1 MVYSPALAAVVGTF
15 AAGTSAAPAPAPAG
29 TLMTS
34 CGQSPG
40 IACRL
45 VWDTTHSVKAAQL
58 TTIYFA
64 GPAHLALRVLFVILL
79 AVILRLAASRT
90 IGKIAARAAKDVTDG
105 PEHSG
110 LLFGE
115 RRQQRATAL
124 ASVLSSAATLTIF
137 GIAAVMIVGDLGLNL
152 APVLASAGVL
162 GVALGFGAQ
171 TLVQDFL
178 AGVFMLVE
186 DQYGVGDVITVE
198 GTTGTVEAV
207 SLRVTRLRDVNGI
220 VWHIRN
226 GTIKKAGNESHGWAR
241 AVVDFPLPY
250 DHEIPAV
257 RELMTRTAREMWHE
271 PDWHDI
277 LLEEPEVWGVQSLSS
292 DAVIMRV
299 AARTAPL
306 RQWEVQRELTERLK
320 DALDAAGAPAEPTL
334 ATVAGAMA
342 MGGSADVAAKGRES
356 GLTTASGANG
366 GGARGGGADAD
377 GVPESVADDPPA
389 SPGP

>member
-1 MVYSPALAAVVGTF
+1 LLYVDNLALGFLTSGGRPPWGSATDPRSEVIVYSLALAT
-15 AAGTSAAPAPAPAG
+15 AAGTSVPAPAG
-29 TLMTS
+29 TLVKA
-34 CGQSPG
+34 CGQNPG

-45 VWDTTHSVKAAQL
+45 AWDVTHSVWAAQT

-64 GPAHLALRVLFVILL
+64 GPAQLALRILFVVLL
-79 AVILRLAASRT
+79 ALILRLAALRA
-90 IGKIAARAAKDVTDG
+90 IGKIAARAGKAADEG
-105 PEHSG
+105 PDRAL
-110 LLFGE
+110 LLFRE

-124 ASVLSSAATLTIF
+124 ASVLSSTATLTIF
-137 GIAAVMIVGDLGLNL
+137 GMSAVIIVGDLGLNL
-152 APVLASAGVL
+152 APLLASAGVL

-186 DQYGVGDVITVE
+186 DQYGVGDVISVE

-207 SLRVTRLRDVNGI
+207 SLRVTRLRDVNGV

-226 GTIKKAGNESHGWAR
+226 GVIKKAGNESHGWAR

-257 RELMTRTAREMWHE
+257 RELMARTAGQMWQE
-271 PDWHDI
+271 PPWNDV

-292 DAVIMRV
+292 DAVVMRV

-320 DALDAAGAPAEPTL
+320 DALDAAGAHAEP
-334 ATVAGAMA
+334 A
-342 MGGSADVAAKGRES
+342 
-356 GLTTASGANG
+356 
-366 GGARGGGADAD
+366 
-377 GVPESVADDPPA
+377 PA
-389 SPGP
+389 SPPRVSVTTSHSEDDAADVTP

>member
-1 MVYSPALAAVVGTF
+1 MYSQALAAGP
-15 AAGTSAAPAPAPAG
+15 GPSAATPDG
-29 TLMTS
+29 TLATA
-34 CGQSPG
+34 CGQNPG

-45 VWDTTHSVKAAQL
+45 VWDITHSVRAAQT

-64 GPAHLALRVLFVILL
+64 GPAHLILRILFVILL
-79 AVILRLAASRT
+79 ALIVRRVALRA
-90 IGKIAARAAKDVTDG
+90 IGKVTARARKDAADG
-105 PEHSG
+105 PDRAL
-110 LLFGE
+110 LLFRE

-124 ASVLSSAATLTIF
+124 ASVLSNAATLTIV
-137 GIAAVMIVGDLGLNL
+137 GISAVIIVGDLGLNL

-186 DQYGVGDVITVE
+186 DQYGVGDVISVE

-207 SLRVTRLRDVNGI
+207 SLRVTRLRDVNGV
-220 VWHIRN
+220 VWHVRN
-226 GTIKKAGNESHGWAR
+226 GVIKKAGNESHGWAR

-250 DHEIPAV
+250 DHHIPAI
-257 RELMTRTAREMWHE
+257 RELMANTAREMWE
-271 PDWHDI
+271 QPPWNDV

-292 DAVIMRV
+292 DAIVMRV

-320 DALDAAGAPAEPTL
+320 DALDAADAAAGPHL
-334 ATVAGAMA
+334 ASVTGVTATSHGVP
-342 MGGSADVAAKGRES
+342 GVAAKGS
-356 GLTTASGANG
+356 QVGLATASGPDG
-366 GGARGGGADAD
+366 GGAHNGEAGGDSDASGTGD
-377 GVPESVADDPPA
+377 A
-389 SPGP
+389 

>member
-1 MVYSPALAAVVGTF
+1 MGKHTGRRLEAIVYSPALAAMF
-15 AAGTSAAPAPAPAG
+15 GTSAVPAPAPAG
-29 TLMTS
+29 TLTTA
-34 CGQSPG
+34 CGQNPG

-90 IGKIAARAAKDVTDG
+90 ISKIAARAAKDDIDG
-105 PEHSG
+105 PERAG

-115 RRQQRATAL
+115 RRRQRATAL
-124 ASVLSSAATLTIF
+124 ASVLSNAATLTIF
-137 GIAAVMIVGDLGLNL
+137 GITAVMIVGDLGLNL

-207 SLRVTRLRDVNGI
+207 SLRVTRLRDINGV

-257 RELMTRTAREMWHE
+257 RELMARTARQMWDE
-271 PDWHDI
+271 PVWHDI

-320 DALDAAGAPAEPTL
+320 DALDAVGAPAEPTL
-334 ATVAGAMA
+334 ATVTGAMA
-342 MGGSADVAAKGRES
+342 MGASPGVA
-356 GLTTASGANG
+356 
-366 GGARGGGADAD
+366 ARGGET
-377 GVPESVADDPPA
+377 GVATTAGDPPA
-389 SPGP
+389 PAPSPQ